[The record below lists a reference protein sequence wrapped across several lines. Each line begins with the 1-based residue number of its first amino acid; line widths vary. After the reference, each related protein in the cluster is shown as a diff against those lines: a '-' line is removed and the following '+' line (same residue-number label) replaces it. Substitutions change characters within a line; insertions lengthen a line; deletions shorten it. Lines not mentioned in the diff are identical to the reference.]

1 MNMPENDKFPRRA
14 AVAARP
20 LLADTGLDWQGLRTR
35 LGGVYTARRVGLEGN
50 RILLRNGS
58 FDYTSAHALTSLA
71 HGLTDVNLDALEVG
85 NLLGASNPAAAG
97 SPYRQW
103 LR

>member
-1 MNMPENDKFPRRA
+1 MNMPENDKFPQRA
-14 AVAARP
+14 AVSARP
-20 LLADTGLDWQGLRTR
+20 LLADSGLDWRGLRTR
-35 LGGVYTARRVGLEGN
+35 LGVAYTARRVGSEGD
-50 RILLRNGS
+50 RSLQRNGS

-97 SPYRQW
+97 TPYRQW
-103 LR
+103 SR